1 MRRVWRLEAMTV
13 LRFVAVLELATVVYA
28 RTVGADLNRNWPIG
42 GHLFWLGIGLFL
54 VWRISRGGAAA
65 RWTLIALTAVPI
77 LLTVTTV
84 VSPGWYFAGLLAIE
98 AMKLALLFS
107 PAVRRH
113 VHTGAWTRRSGSA
126 YGVIV
131 RPTLLLRRRDGA
143 F

>member
-1 MRRVWRLEAMTV
+1 MRAGWRSNAMAV

-28 RTVGADLNRNWPIG
+28 RTVGAELNRNWPIG
-42 GHLFWLGIGLFL
+42 RHLFWLGIALFL

-77 LLTVTTV
+77 LFAVTMV
-84 VSPGWYFAGLLAIE
+84 ANPGWYLAGLLAIE

-113 VHTGAWTRRSGSA
+113 VHTGAWTARAGSA

-131 RPTLLLRRRDGA
+131 RTTLLLRRRDGA